1 MKKNVRFC
9 MLCNSVFQFTC
20 GAKIPPIR
28 AHVDEDPTAVL
39 RISVG
44 NISAV
49 YTKMMQKEQV
59 APNLPTIDKVV
70 WKSNFTV
77 QKQMSVCQ
85 LSFATHVLEYFS
97 FLPKIRT

>member
-1 MKKNVRFC
+1 
-9 MLCNSVFQFTC
+9 MLCNLVFQFTC

-77 QKQMSVCQ
+77 QKQMSICQ
-85 LSFATHVLEYFS
+85 LSICYTCS
-97 FLPKIRT
+97 D